1 MSRGSKNY
9 YCGTFCWGTLQLTS
23 CAISWQ
29 TKWRNLL
36 VTMWNMQKWT
46 FRTAFFLN
54 EVSICIMAKVG
65 GTILS
70 RTTII
75 SQSVFRSPI
84 DQILLMMIQC
94 MVGQKKMYN
103 LSSLLKIRLSLW
115 LFLYVM
121 NVLSLWLYLWK
132 KVFILKLIGL
142 PCHPAGSPPSI
153 PFLILFFSH
162 RISFSLYFGHLNQK

>member
-1 MSRGSKNY
+1 
-9 YCGTFCWGTLQLTS
+9 
-23 CAISWQ
+23 
-29 TKWRNLL
+29 
-36 VTMWNMQKWT
+36 MQKWT
-46 FRTAFFLN
+46 FRTTFFLN
-54 EVSICIMAKVG
+54 EVSICLMAKVG

-75 SQSVFRSPI
+75 SQSV
-84 DQILLMMIQC
+84 QISYWPNKLMMIQC

-115 LFLYVM
+115 LFLYLM

-162 RISFSLYFGHLNQK
+162 RICPRQMSFSLYFGCLNQKYWSFEDKFLIHDSFKNHIFFSSS